1 MAPENR
7 GAPRATSAPREA
19 GGTEDYVDLA
29 NNLLNS
35 KKPVIFENGVKF

>member
-19 GGTEDYVDLA
+19 GGTEDYVDPA
-29 NNLLNS
+29 NNLLNA
-35 KKPVIFENGVKF
+35 KELVIFQNRVNF